1 MEYFVYGRDRAGADG
16 LKERLCEEHWAFMDR
31 YDDRLIAR
39 GPTLTSQDDDAGST
53 GSLHIVDLAD
63 LEALKSFAYD
73 EPYYRAGAFESID
86 LHRFTNTSGRTMWEF
101 TETVDGYGRYLV
113 IAMGADVPEPAASNH
128 LIVYGELH
136 TLDGSSLVGRAATVE
151 APDARTAAN
160 LLPGAT
166 EVHPWTFGGR
176 R

>member
-16 LKERLCEEHWAFMDR
+16 LKESLGEEHWAFMDR

-39 GPTLTSQDDDAGST
+39 GPTLTSQDDEAEST

-86 LHRFTNTSGRTMWEF
+86 LYRFTNTSGRTMWEF
-101 TETVDGYGRYLV
+101 TDAVDGYGRYLV
-113 IAMGADVPEPAASNH
+113 IAMGAGVPEPAASKH
-128 LIVYGELH
+128 LIVYGELL
-136 TLDGSSLVGRAATVE
+136 TLDGSSPIGRAATVE
-151 APDARTAAN
+151 APDPEAAAN
-160 LLPGAT
+160 LLPGST
-166 EVHPWTFGGR
+166 EVHPWIFGGR